1 MTRRKQLQD
10 MIKRMKE
17 DREKLFKGCEWRDME
32 NILHLFSEAPGT
44 RFSGIDR
51 TIKNL
56 DDRIATAEKELA
68 SLPKESALENAKR
81 TYEYCGA
88 TNASTKDYIAALEAC
103 RPWVIRNSKSGALL
117 AFRNLYTAVFLS
129 ESEAKSYLI
138 SVSSGLTPDDW
149 EVVQWEGNQ

>member
-68 SLPKESALENAKR
+68 SLPKESALENARR

-103 RPWVIRNSKSGALL
+103 RPWAIKSKHTD
-117 AFRNLYTAVFLS
+117 AFAIHS
-129 ESEAKSYLI
+129 ETRKVVLFATKEDAHEYNERT
-138 SVSSGLTPDDW
+138 GPTGW
-149 EVVQWEGNQ
+149 EVVQWEGSL